1 MGLFSALIP
10 KLASL
15 PRELLER
22 FYFLQVDERLF
33 EEHNQDGLRDQI
45 YSSLVASGLVREAQ
59 IINYPLP
66 KDRTAREVEA
76 SSDKYLRILE
86 GLGGRFQIAILGTG
100 EDGHVAGTFP
110 HHPTSEVEDV
120 VFFTYDESPKPPPGR
135 VTATLPLLAESDLGI
150 LIITGEAKRQ
160 AMMNFLNPQLSLQD
174 CPAKIVREMDDYIL
188 LTDLDAESGR

>member
-1 MGLFSALIP
+1 MGLFNALIP
-10 KLASL
+10 KLPSL

-33 EEHNQDGLRDQI
+33 VEHNQDGLREQI
-45 YSSLVASGLVREAQ
+45 YTPLVASARIRQAQ

-66 KDRTAREVEA
+66 KDRTAQAVEA
-76 SSDKYLRILE
+76 SSDQYLSVLE
-86 GLGGRFQIAILGTG
+86 GLGGRFHIAILGTG

-120 VFFTYDESPKPPPGR
+120 AFFTYDESPKPPPGR

-160 AMMNFLNPQLSLQD
+160 ALMNFLNPQLSLQD
-174 CPAKIVREMDDYIL
+174 CPAKIVREMEDYIL
-188 LTDLDAESGR
+188 LTDLDAESSR